1 MIQKQIEELKEHV
14 SLMARRAEAILD
26 MALETLEKR
35 EESLFQQTVSMDRE
49 LNSMEIQM
57 DEKCMR
63 LLALQE
69 PFALDF
75 RYIFSSIKTTR
86 DLERIGDESKTIARW
101 SLRLPGA
108 QVSAELNELAS
119 KAREALKEAI
129 QALVNSDLDA
139 ANKVLKLELEVDAIE
154 EKILEVSTDISQAL
168 IVRALERIGDLST
181 NIAENVIFSV
191 KAQDIRHST
200 DA

>member
-1 MIQKQIEELKEHV
+1 MIQKQLEELKEHV

-26 MALETLEKR
+26 LALETLQKR
-35 EESLFQQTVSMDRE
+35 DEVLFQKAVSMDRE
-49 LNSMEIQM
+49 LNAMEIQM

-75 RYIFSSIKTTR
+75 RYIFSAIKTTR

-101 SLRLPGA
+101 SLRMAGG
-108 QVSAELNELAS
+108 LNTSDLESLTS
-119 KAREALKEAI
+119 KAREALREAI
-129 QALVNSDLDA
+129 QALIHSDLDA
-139 ANKVLKLELEVDAIE
+139 ANRVLQLELEVDALE
-154 EKILEVSTDISQAL
+154 EKILEVSSDIGQAL
-168 IVRALERIGDLST
+168 VVRALERIGDLST

-191 KAQDIRHST
+191 KAQDVRHSS
-200 DA
+200 

>member
-1 MIQKQIEELKEHV
+1 MIQKQLEELKEHV

-26 MALETLEKR
+26 MALEALEKGD
-35 EESLFQQTVSMDRE
+35 EDLFKQTVSMDRE
-49 LNSMEIQM
+49 LNAMEIQM

-75 RYIFSSIKTTR
+75 RYVFSSIKTTR

-101 SLRLPGA
+101 SLRLQGGQLSPDLKTLA
-108 QVSAELNELAS
+108 Q
-119 KAREALKEAI
+119 KAREALRQAI
-129 QALVNSDLDA
+129 HALVNSDMEA
-139 ANKVLKLELEVDAIE
+139 AQKVLELELEVDAIE

-168 IVRALERIGDLST
+168 VVRALERIGDLST

-191 KAQDIRHST
+191 KAQDIRHKA

>member
-1 MIQKQIEELKEHV
+1 MIQKQLEELKEHV

-26 MALETLEKR
+26 MALETLEKQ
-35 EESLFQQTVSMDRE
+35 EETLFQKTVSMDRE
-49 LNSMEIQM
+49 LNAMEIQM

-101 SLRLPGA
+101 SLRLPGG
-108 QVSAELNELAS
+108 QVSAGGATRLLPG
-119 KAREALKEAI
+119 RDGWCALTLSRPDDIDAVP
-129 QALVNSDLDA
+129 ALVERDGARRRLCDRFFPGICFLPVF
-139 ANKVLKLELEVDAIE
+139 K
-154 EKILEVSTDISQAL
+154 DI
-168 IVRALERIGDLST
+168 
-181 NIAENVIFSV
+181 
-191 KAQDIRHST
+191 K
-200 DA
+200 

>member
-1 MIQKQIEELKEHV
+1 MIHKQLEELKEHV

-26 MALETLEKR
+26 LALETLEKK
-35 EESLFQQTVSMDRE
+35 EEALFQKTVAMDRE
-49 LNSMEIQM
+49 LNAMEIQM
-57 DEKCMR
+57 DDKCMR

-101 SLRLPGA
+101 SLRLTGG
-108 QVSAELNELAS
+108 QVSDDLQTLAS
-119 KAREALKEAI
+119 KAREALKEAV
-129 QALVNSDLDA
+129 QALIHSDLDA
-139 ANKVLKLELEVDAIE
+139 SNRVLQLELEVDAIE

-168 IVRALERIGDLST
+168 IVRALERIGDLAT

-191 KAQDIRHST
+191 KAKDIRHSS
-200 DA
+200 

>member
-1 MIQKQIEELKEHV
+1 MIQKQLDELKEHV

-35 EESLFQQTVSMDRE
+35 EETLFQKTVSMDRE
-49 LNSMEIQM
+49 LNAMEIQM

-75 RYIFSSIKTTR
+75 RYIFSAIKTTR

-101 SLRLPGA
+101 SLRLPGG
-108 QVSAELNELAS
+108 QVSEDLRELAS
-119 KAREALKEAI
+119 KAREALKEAA

-139 ANKVLKLELEVDAIE
+139 ANKVLQLELEVDAIE
-154 EKILEVSTDISQAL
+154 EKILEVSTDISLAL
-168 IVRALERIGDLST
+168 MVRAMERIGDLST

-200 DA
+200 